1 MEMSKRH
8 LMQTIRVT
16 VTAIAGFVLFLSA
29 ASHAAEAPIQ
39 LRGNQIA
46 VGEVMAREAADVI
59 GLEGPSQ
66 TPLLVIDA
74 PPIGSRGARIT
85 GRIESFDVESEA
97 WIELWAIYPD
107 GSRSVERTLDR
118 DRPDLRLAGT
128 TERRSFELPVALGPG
143 GAKPQRLELN
153 VGMLGRGII
162 SVANLRLERDGAR
175 ADELGAAIS
184 LLGFAVGDPGSGASR
199 AVPVSF
205 GALVVGAG
213 MAWHARV
220 RRRLPGADRIVI
232 EQLQEVA

>member
-1 MEMSKRH
+1 MR
-8 LMQTIRVT
+8 
-16 VTAIAGFVLFLSA
+16 AIAPIIASFVLLLST
-29 ASHAAEAPIQ
+29 ASRAAEAPIQ
-39 LRGNQIA
+39 LRGNQVA

-74 PPIGSRGARIT
+74 PPVGSQGARIT

-97 WIELWAIYPD
+97 WIELWAVYPD
-107 GSRSVERTLDR
+107 GSRSVARTLDR
-118 DRPDLRLAGT
+118 NRPDLRLAGT

-153 VGMLGRGII
+153 VGMLGRGIV

-175 ADELGAAIS
+175 ADGLGAAIWA
-184 LLGFAVGDPGSGASR
+184 LRGFGIGDPGAGPLR

-213 MAWHARV
+213 MAWHTRS
-220 RRRLPGADRIVI
+220 RRRVLHGDRIAI
-232 EQLQEVA
+232 EQLQELA